1 LSSESCD
8 NNNKKCFVS
17 AENFLKKNVDYCRI
31 FEIAPSAKD
40 MFSFLR
46 GSELPLEKNPRLKAH
61 AISVFNTV

>member
-1 LSSESCD
+1 MFCICRKLLE
-8 NNNKKCFVS
+8 
-17 AENFLKKNVDYCRI
+17 KNVDYCRI